1 MYANSKKIYGISVV
15 NAPGEYANSLL
26 NGETV
31 VELSRDSESVLC
43 IIVTGKDAG
52 REWLF
57 MPGHLKPTPKPTP

>member
-1 MYANSKKIYGISVV
+1 MHANSKKIYDISVV
-15 NAPGEYANSLL
+15 NAPSDYANSLF

-31 VELSRDSESVLC
+31 VELSRDSEFVLC

-57 MPGHLKPTPKPTP
+57 MPGHLKPTSKPTP